1 MESAGEKA
9 ILNIMENSPDK
20 YFCTLCSPVYSICS
34 DVSHSLE
41 LHIRSTHPES
51 RSLRCIYCSELVSSV
66 SISRHIDMHFC
77 STVTQNLPYTCPCCP
92 RSYGTMKALAQ
103 HALSLHNIDKRDVFF
118 KCGHCDKPVSSPKEL
133 KSHLCKYSL
142 ILFRCCFPNCRV
154 MSKNVEVM
162 KQHSLSFHGT
172 NSPLVN
178 TSYSFMCSW
187 PSSILPT
194 RIRAHSPDSVK
205 LNRRVPSTF
214 FCAHCSFG
222 TAHLE
227 NFAQH
232 LAICRAISSHL
243 LITSLSVTCVLHRCS
258 ECGWMTNVRN
268 MLTEHLQDMHPLL
281 SEEEGVITE
290 DFTVP
295 ISDESITENYN
306 FISKNMETLR
316 NSPLQQLPSFFSSGN
331 PTFLH
336 TNNGATLRNDLPL
349 LYSAA
354 SNLSAEVSKHLSN
367 VHGPSSIDS
376 CEADEVGDHEEHVR
390 AEVDNDELKKSNK
403 DVNLNNRPISSNL
416 PPDVTESKPEI
427 ITETTAEEYV
437 QLYFNEQAF
446 VSAYIKNEKFNNN
459 NNDTTN
465 DELNNVLE
473 KLRRFA
479 SYRVPIL
486 GRANQRRVA
495 GCPECLKPFNHGFT
509 DLKKHLLVTH
519 LGVRR
524 DISRFT
530 IDFTHSGRSH
540 NSGIPSQTNNSLAS
554 SGNSPQ
560 SKHSFGIRNG
570 RLSSKAFRRKPFPIS
585 SLSPLCKRPTS
596 GKYEDS
602 QKSPTEPL
610 ATTSSDG
617 LPTLVTS
624 GSSYSGGAPVHRV
637 IPGTGVSDHHED
649 MRSLEEVSA
658 QAPIGRGGIIPLDEM
673 GNPIVA
679 AVVAAGQPQTSTY
692 SGGTEIFLP
701 KVGRQRVQLAYSFP
715 VFKRLLEAYQV
726 PMPERIQL
734 VNRMNHYARM
744 HVIMD
749 VLVPG
754 GAQKRFSCPT
764 CMYTSVHSL
773 ADIRKHIM
781 GSHCGIST
789 KRFRLCLRASR
800 HDTTTYRLHSD
811 DRMIRFV
818 EDHRRRQ
825 IQLTDARATIKV
837 TSTDSDTEETKEES
851 SETHSQLVNDENN
864 NISNE
869 FSKSQVSFNDQ
880 EELET
885 QTIETDVYDDSH
897 HDGVQGADE
906 ESDNRFLT
914 ANINLNSDDNL
925 ITPSKSQDNSAV
937 AAGDNSTTYSDEN
950 IKQNEELHRRIELPF
965 SDNVLHVLLE
975 REGMLDQ
982 YDDLVVKMQ
991 IYSKHH
997 LTVVSRGNRIYSY
1010 ICICGRRFAVV
1021 RDEVESD
1028 IRPASLADCRRHIL
1042 GVHARI
1048 PQELL
1053 TLCCQASRISK
1064 ESGYKLYADSSLL
1077 ALAEQHKFRSTRI
1090 QSYSRKSEGGI
1101 SPIKRPLEPMIPND
1115 VEGIPEFSGSN
1126 CSVNSVNP
1134 RSSTS
1139 YSSMS
1144 FNHSAPSQVALHH
1157 SSSYS
1162 SNHPLPPMLR
1172 APTVKYEVNE
1182 LDESPPSEYSR
1193 LNGKT
1198 STINLSK
1205 KSPEPNPYTFEERH
1219 SGLDLEAPRR
1229 MLTPEESV
1237 TWSQKLGLPTSWAL
1251 ERIVRLLYSPAVFDH
1266 QVRSVLP
1273 DGDNF
1278 IASLHERM
1286 KVYARHSVYITRM
1299 RETPNLTQRIYVC
1312 CACLTTSHHGFGDV
1326 RKHILGVH
1334 AHVPERF
1341 KSAAMCSSRLNR
1353 DDYFLYTDSQLLLLA
1368 NSPGRNVNLSTL
1380 GATSNKTIP
1389 PVNHSPGPQK
1399 HRQCD
1404 SECISPQHTPS
1415 RKRRCSGNES
1425 DPIDFGIK
1433 PEHSSQFLPDE
1444 SSHTVHLN
1452 GHTAFSPDMPAKSYE
1467 EHDEHRPPII
1477 LTIPRPKAFHPSDQ
1491 PDDIPLR
1498 LSSINV
1504 AKPID
1509 DYINP
1514 EGAYSSS
1521 GSRSRRSMIL
1531 KSKRP
1536 CPTST

>member
-1 MESAGEKA
+1 MEPVDDNLPINVLESSSD
-9 ILNIMENSPDK
+9 N
-20 YFCTLCSPVYSICS
+20 YFCTLCSPVYSVCS
-34 DVSHSLE
+34 NETHALE
-41 LHIRSTHPES
+41 IHIRSVHPES
-51 RSLRCIYCSELVSSV
+51 RNLRCIYCSEMVSSA
-66 SISRHIDMHFC
+66 SISKHIDKHFC
-77 STVTQNLPYTCPCCP
+77 PTDVQDLPYICPCCP
-92 RSYGTMKALAQ
+92 RAYSTMKALAQ
-103 HALSLHNIDKRDVFF
+103 HALTIHNMNKSDIFF
-118 KCGHCDKPVSSPKEL
+118 KCNHCDMSMQSPAEL
-133 KSHLCKYSL
+133 KTHLNKYSL
-142 ILFRCCFPNCRV
+142 VLYHCCFPECHV
-154 MSKNVEVM
+154 KSKNAELVKKHAVN
-162 KQHSLSFHGT
+162 FHGT
-172 NSPLVN
+172 NSPLVFA
-178 TSYSFMCSW
+178 SYSYMCSW
-187 PSSILPT
+187 PSSLRPI
-194 RIRAHSPDSVK
+194 RIQEHSSGIIR
-205 LNRRVPSTF
+205 LNSRVPCTF

-222 TAHLE
+222 TVHLE

-232 LAICRAISSHL
+232 LAICRTISSHL

-258 ECGWMTNVRN
+258 ECGWMTNVRS
-268 MLTEHLQDMHPLL
+268 MLAEHIQDMHPLL
-281 SEEEGVITE
+281 SEEDGIITE

-306 FISKNMETLR
+306 FISKNMENVP
-316 NSPLQQLPSFFSSGN
+316 NSSLQQLPNFFSSGN
-331 PTFLH
+331 SAFLH
-336 TNNGATLRNDLPL
+336 NNNGITLRHDLPL
-349 LYSAA
+349 LCST
-354 SNLSAEVSKHLSN
+354 SNLSAEVAKHLSN
-367 VHGPSSIDS
+367 VQGPSSVDS
-376 CEADEVGDHEEHVR
+376 CEVDEVGDSEEHAGV
-390 AEVDNDELKKSNK
+390 EGDNDELRNSNK
-403 DVNLNNRPISSNL
+403 DTVSSNKISN
-416 PPDVTESKPEI
+416 PNSSTDVSAADCKSDNI
-427 ITETTAEEYV
+427 IETTAEEYV

-446 VSAYIKNEKFNNN
+446 VAAYMKNEKFNNP
-459 NNDTTN
+459 NNDAEN
-465 DELNNVLE
+465 EELPAVLE

-530 IDFTHSGRSH
+530 IDFTHSSRNH
-540 NSGIPSQTNNSLAS
+540 TSGIAIQAS
-554 SGNSPQ
+554 DSRIHPGISPQ
-560 SKHSFGIRNG
+560 SKHPLGIRNG
-570 RLSSKAFRRKPFPIS
+570 RLSSKAFRRKPFPI
-585 SLSPLCKRPTS
+585 LPLTSPLSKRPST
-596 GKYEDS
+596 GNYDEA
-602 QKSPTEPL
+602 QNSPTEPL
-610 ATTSSDG
+610 ATVSSDG
-617 LPTLVTS
+617 LPTLVTP

-637 IPGTGVSDHHED
+637 IPGTGVSDHYED

-679 AVVAAGQPQTSTY
+679 AVVAAGQPQTSSY

-701 KVGRQRVQLAYSFP
+701 KVGRQRIQLAYSFP

-726 PMPERIQL
+726 PTQERIQL
-734 VNRMNHYARM
+734 VNRMNHYARL

-825 IQLTDARATIKV
+825 IQMTDAKSNMKV
-837 TSTDSDTEETKEES
+837 VSTDSDVEEVREES
-851 SETHSQLVNDENN
+851 SETHSQLMNEENN
-864 NISNE
+864 HYTTDLSR
-869 FSKSQVSFNDQ
+869 SQVSLNDQ

-885 QTIETDVYDDSH
+885 QTIETDLYDDSH
-897 HDGVQGADE
+897 HEGMHGADE

-914 ANINLNSDDNL
+914 ANVNINTNENHTPTKMLDNNS
-925 ITPSKSQDNSAV
+925 V
-937 AAGDNSTTYSDEN
+937 TTNDTHLDESG
-950 IKQNEELHRRIELPF
+950 KQNEEHHRRIDLPF
-965 SDNVLHVLLE
+965 SDHVLRALLE

-991 IYSKHH
+991 VYSKHH

-1010 ICICGRRFAVV
+1010 ICVCGRRFAVV

-1064 ESGYKLYADSSLL
+1064 ESGYKLYADTSLL

-1101 SPIKRPLEPMIPND
+1101 SPIKRPLEPILSND
-1115 VEGIPEFSGSN
+1115 IEGIPDTCVSSASNSSVLRPNTSFSSI
-1126 CSVNSVNP
+1126 
-1134 RSSTS
+1134 
-1139 YSSMS
+1139 S
-1144 FNHSAPSQVALHH
+1144 FNHSAPSQIAIHH

-1162 SNHPLPPMLR
+1162 TNHPLPPMLR
-1172 APTVKYEVNE
+1172 APTIKYEPNDSE
-1182 LDESPPSEYSR
+1182 EPPSPEYNK
-1193 LNGKT
+1193 LNGKP
-1198 STINLSK
+1198 SSNVNSSK
-1205 KSPEPNPYTFEERH
+1205 KSPEPNPYAFEERH
-1219 SGLDLEAPRR
+1219 NGLDLDAPRR
-1229 MLTPEESV
+1229 ALTSEEAAM
-1237 TWSQKLGLPTSWAL
+1237 WSKKLGLPTAWAL

-1273 DGDNF
+1273 DGDSF

-1286 KVYARHSVYITRM
+1286 KVYARHSVYITRL
-1299 RETPNLTQRIYVC
+1299 RDAPNPTQRIYVC

-1341 KSAAMCSSRLNR
+1341 KSAAMCASRLNR
-1353 DDYFLYTDSQLLLLA
+1353 DDYFLYTDSQLLQLA
-1368 NSPGRNVNLSTL
+1368 NTPGRNISLSTL
-1380 GATSNKTIP
+1380 GATSNKTLS
-1389 PVNHSPGPQK
+1389 PVNHSPASQK
-1399 HRQCD
+1399 YRQND
-1404 SECISPQHTPS
+1404 SDYLSPQYTPN
-1415 RKRRCSGNES
+1415 RKRRHSGTENDS
-1425 DPIDFGIK
+1425 LDFNIK
-1433 PEHSSQFLPDE
+1433 LEPSSQVLRDE
-1444 SSHTVHLN
+1444 SITQTAHLN
-1452 GHTAFSPDMPAKSYE
+1452 GHVTISPDLSGKSYDDHE
-1467 EHDEHRPPII
+1467 EHRPPII

-1491 PDDIPLR
+1491 PDDVTPR
-1498 LSSINV
+1498 FSSMNDIG
-1504 AKPID
+1504 KPVD
-1509 DYINP
+1509 EYVNP
-1514 EGAYSSS
+1514 DGVYTSS

>member
-1 MESAGEKA
+1 MESISDEAM
-9 ILNIMENSPDK
+9 LNIMENSTDK
-20 YFCTLCSPVYSICS
+20 YFCTLCSPVYFICS
-34 DVSHSLE
+34 NESHGLE
-41 LHIRSTHPES
+41 IHIRSTHPETKN
-51 RSLRCIYCSELVSSV
+51 LRCIYCSELVSSV
-66 SISRHIDMHFC
+66 SISKHIDMHFGLMD
-77 STVTQNLPYTCPCCP
+77 TQNLPFTCPCCP
-92 RSYGTMKALAQ
+92 RSFGTMKALAQ
-103 HALSLHNIDKRDVFF
+103 HAICLHDIDKSNVFF
-118 KCGHCDKPVSSPKEL
+118 KCGHCDKSMNSPTEL
-133 KSHLCKYSL
+133 KSHLRKYSL
-142 ILFRCCFPNCRV
+142 VLFHCCFPNCRV
-154 MSKNVEVM
+154 KSKNVEII
-162 KQHSLSFHGT
+162 KKHALKFHGT
-172 NSPLVN
+172 NSPLV
-178 TSYSFMCSW
+178 TTTYSFMCSW
-187 PSSILPT
+187 PSSVRPI
-194 RIRAHSPDSVK
+194 RIQAHAPDISK
-205 LNRRVPSTF
+205 LSRRVPSAF

-222 TAHLE
+222 TSHLE

-232 LAICRAISSHL
+232 LAMCRAISSHL

-268 MLTEHLQDMHPLL
+268 MLTEHLHDIHPLL
-281 SEEEGVITE
+281 SEDDGVITE

-316 NSPLQQLPSFFSSGN
+316 NSPLQQLPNFFSGN
-331 PTFLH
+331 STLLH
-336 TNNGATLRNDLPL
+336 NNDGTTLHNDLPL
-349 LYSAA
+349 LCSTA
-354 SNLSAEVSKHLSN
+354 SNLSAEVTKHLSGI
-367 VHGPSSIDS
+367 HAPSSIDS
-376 CEADEVGDHEEHVR
+376 CEADEVGDNEEHVGV
-390 AEVDNDELKKSNK
+390 EGDNDELKKPGT
-403 DVNLNNRPISSNL
+403 DMNLNNRHVTSNL
-416 PPDVTESKPEI
+416 PPDIVDSKQESVTE
-427 ITETTAEEYV
+427 TAAEEYV

-446 VSAYIKNEKFNNN
+446 VTAYMKNEKFNP
-459 NNDTTN
+459 NNDTTS
-465 DELNNVLE
+465 DELNGVLE

-540 NSGIPSQTNNSLAS
+540 HSTLPSQTNNSLIYPD
-554 SGNSPQ
+554 NSPQ

-570 RLSSKAFRRKPFPIS
+570 RLSGKAFRRKPFPIAP
-585 SLSPLCKRPTS
+585 LPSPLCKRPTP

-602 QKSPTEPL
+602 RKSPTEPL
-610 ATTSSDG
+610 ATVSSDG

-637 IPGTGVSDHHED
+637 IPGTGVSNHYED

-658 QAPIGRGGIIPLDEM
+658 QAPIGRGGIVPLDEM

-715 VFKRLLEAYQV
+715 VFNRLLEAYQV

-825 IQLTDARATIKV
+825 IQLTDARSNIKV
-837 TSTDSDTEETKEES
+837 TSNDSDAEETKEDS
-851 SETHSQLVNDENN
+851 NETYSQIMNDENN
-864 NISNE
+864 QFPND
-869 FSKSQVSFNDQ
+869 FTKSQVSFNDQ

-885 QTIETDVYDDSH
+885 QTIETDLYDDSH
-897 HDGVQGADE
+897 QEGVHGADE

-914 ANINLNSDDNL
+914 ANVNLNSEDYFV
-925 ITPSKSQDNSAV
+925 TPTKTH
-937 AAGDNSTTYSDEN
+937 DNSTVVSSDTPNTYSDEN
-950 IKQNEELHRRIELPF
+950 AKQNEEIHRRIELPF
-965 SDNVLHVLLE
+965 SDNVLRVLLE
-975 REGMLDQ
+975 REGMFDQ

-991 IYSKHH
+991 VYSKHH

-1064 ESGYKLYADSSLL
+1064 ESGYKLYADTSLL

-1101 SPIKRPLEPMIPND
+1101 SPIKRPLEPIIPND
-1115 VEGIPEFSGSN
+1115 IEGISELSVPTS
-1126 CSVNSVNP
+1126 SVNSVNQ
-1134 RSSTS
+1134 RSNTS
-1139 YSSMS
+1139 YSSMG

-1162 SNHPLPPMLR
+1162 SNHPLTPMLR
-1172 APTVKYEVNE
+1172 APTVKYELSE
-1182 LDESPPSEYSR
+1182 PDESPPPEYNKP
-1193 LNGKT
+1193 NGKT
-1198 STINLSK
+1198 SSNMNST
-1205 KSPEPNPYTFEERH
+1205 KSPEPNPYSFEERH
-1219 SGLDLEAPRR
+1219 NGLDLEAPRR
-1229 MLTPEESV
+1229 ILTPEESV
-1237 TWSQKLGLPTSWAL
+1237 TWSQKLGLPASWAL

-1273 DGDNF
+1273 DGDSF
-1278 IASLHERM
+1278 ISSLHERM

-1353 DDYFLYTDSQLLLLA
+1353 DDYFLYTDSQLLMLA
-1368 NSPGRNVNLSTL
+1368 NSPGRNANISAL
-1380 GATSNKTIP
+1380 GAASSKTQSHL
-1389 PVNHSPGPQK
+1389 NHNSAPHK
-1399 HRQCD
+1399 HRQND
-1404 SECISPQHTPS
+1404 SDNSSPQNTPN
-1415 RKRRCSGNES
+1415 RKRRFSGTES
-1425 DPIDFGIK
+1425 DSIDLGIK
-1433 PEHSSQFLPDE
+1433 TESSSQLVPDE
-1444 SSHTVHLN
+1444 IPHTAHLN
-1452 GHTAFSPDMPAKSYE
+1452 GHSAFPPDISTKSYE
-1467 EHDEHRPPII
+1467 EHDKHRPPII

-1491 PDDIPLR
+1491 PDDLPVR
-1498 LSSINV
+1498 LSSINS

-1509 DYINP
+1509 EYINP
-1514 EGAYSSS
+1514 DNAYSSS